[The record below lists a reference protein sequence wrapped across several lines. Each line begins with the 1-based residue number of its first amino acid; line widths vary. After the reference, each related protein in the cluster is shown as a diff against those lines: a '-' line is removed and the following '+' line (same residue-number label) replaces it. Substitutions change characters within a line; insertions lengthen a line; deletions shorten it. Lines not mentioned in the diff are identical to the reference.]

1 MYCIVMRHQNH
12 CNTSGF
18 FSLFSSTLSMNCFA
32 RMVNFSFS
40 WTISVTYKNGVSF
53 SEEGFLKSGMT
64 GFIFNQNITTE
75 AP

>member
-53 SEEGFLKSGMT
+53 RRLPE
-64 GFIFNQNITTE
+64 IWNDRIYI
-75 AP
+75 